1 MGGSLKCSGAS
12 RLPKARLFSN
22 AVFSSSSRTMGAFL
36 GTESRGRES
45 IGAESRGVDS
55 VGAKSMEADCVS
67 GAEGA
72 GTESRGTESSA
83 FIESS
88 GGGVD
93 WGVDGVKCDCGAE
106 GKSLA
111 AGASCVGVVSVSVGA
126 CESRLGE
133 SWSGGID
140 CALLDSKSWGCESVG
155 VWFGAVCVVSGA
167 WGAISW
173 ISRLEMSSAT
183 LAGLGVGGCGLCA
196 LCALCGGVDS
206 VLCGCESCGCECGA
220 GRCGARGSKGV
231 GALGRAESCG
241 VASLALGALVKFA

>member
-1 MGGSLKCSGAS
+1 
-12 RLPKARLFSN
+12 
-22 AVFSSSSRTMGAFL
+22 MGAFL

-88 GGGVD
+88 GGVGCGVD
-93 WGVDGVKCDCGAE
+93 SIKCDCRDGVGAL
-106 GKSLA
+106 GVCGALGACKSLA
-111 AGASCVGVVSVSVGA
+111 AGASFVGVVSVSVGA

-183 LAGLGVGGCGLCA
+183 LAGLGVGGCALCALCAACGFWAVWGA